1 MSLHGSY
8 DGIELPGSG
17 WSISAEGLITGV
29 NTKFTQLQVGFSLFF
44 NRDFGMTGLNPGTT
58 LNAKIIEIISDTQLK
73 IEESKSPSDPDIG
86 FLWTFEYNYDGTNF
100 NMTDMHY
107 QTAPKYADDIWLSLQ
122 NTTPYLSPATLAG
135 IDATEMT
142 ALESDPTIPKPAHT
156 GWNVFKIKVRDG
168 MAQYHTETLVAGGIS
183 GDVDTF

>member
-1 MSLHGSY
+1 MSIHGSY

-44 NRDFGMTGLNPGTT
+44 NRDFGMTGLSPGPTI
-58 LNAKIIEIISDTQLK
+58 NAKIIEIISDTQLK
-73 IEESKSPSDPDIG
+73 IEESKSPNDPAVSTTWNFD
-86 FLWTFEYNYDGTNF
+86 YNYNGANF

-107 QTAPKYADDIWLSLQ
+107 QTAPKYADENWLSGQ
-122 NTTPYLSPATLAG
+122 NTTPQPTPATLAG

-142 ALESDPTIPKPAHT
+142 NLESNPTIPKPAHT
-156 GWNVFKIKVRDG
+156 GWNVFKMKIRDG
-168 MAQYHTETLVAGGIS
+168 VPQYHAETLVAGGIT
-183 GDVDTF
+183 GDIDMY